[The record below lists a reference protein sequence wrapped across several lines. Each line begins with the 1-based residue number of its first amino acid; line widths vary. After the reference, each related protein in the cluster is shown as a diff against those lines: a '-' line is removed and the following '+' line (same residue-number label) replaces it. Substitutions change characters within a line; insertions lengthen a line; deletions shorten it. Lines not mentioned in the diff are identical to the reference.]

1 MQDYIDQ
8 VLENGTVHL
17 CGQQDSAE
25 KYDEFLSSLEESA
38 LDGIN
43 GISII
48 IVVVSVVIYYNYTVS
63 QKNM

>member
-17 CGQQDSAE
+17 CGQQDGAE